1 VPLPR
6 GRERVPR
13 PFRRVI
19 ELRSFDGKVVG
30 RVCDNVHDFT
40 VSVSHDATLI
50 TRITAQAARFPWTTC
65 PAAIER
71 LKGLEGLPVAARLS
85 DSIDQTQHCTHML
98 DVAKLAVRHI
108 ARGGE
113 RTYTVTIQSCEDPT
127 ACIAAVHRDG
137 VRVFRWRVV
146 KNVIDEPEDLRG
158 HETSGRADWPPAIAN
173 DGDLLEA
180 AMILRRSL
188 LVFRGRRLATEAVHK
203 ASDLNYLKGVC
214 LSFQPEFVGE
224 AVRPENFADLD

>member
-1 VPLPR
+1 MPLPR
-6 GRERVPR
+6 GRERAPR
-13 PFRRVI
+13 SFRRLI
-19 ELRSFDGKVVG
+19 ELRCFDGTVVG

-40 VSVSHDATLI
+40 VAVEHDGILI
-50 TRITAQAARFPWTTC
+50 TRVTARAVRFPWTTC

-71 LKGLEGLPVAARLS
+71 LKDMEGLSVGARLS

-108 ARGGE
+108 GRGGE
-113 RTYTVTIQSCEDPT
+113 RTYAVTIQSCEDPA

-137 VRVFRWRVV
+137 VPVFRWRVV
-146 KNVIDEPEDLRG
+146 KNVIDEPESLRS
-158 HETSGRADWPPAIAN
+158 HQTLGRAEWPPAIAN

-188 LVFRGRRLATEAVHK
+188 LVFRGRPLATEAVYK
-203 ASDLNYLKGVC
+203 ASDLNYLQGVC
-214 LSFQPEFVGE
+214 LSFQPEFVGD
-224 AVRPENFADLD
+224 AVRPENFSDLD